1 MDVRAVAHLSVAG
14 ITVATGNPPLWLTTN
29 VYWPSAGKI
38 KSRTKLCDTN
48 GHGDTGSLT
57 AEKPYWRMR
66 WPPPGCSWQS
76 MSASAP
82 GGISSLSLAFS
93 LSLSLPLSL
102 SLSLSL
108 SSPHECWANHW
119 TNHCSGLPVFPQQV
133 LGICGVITC
142 DSGFRVEKHKLV
154 QSSPALAG
162 LIGGSSGEIIRVSHA
177 PSS

>member
-93 LSLSLPLSL
+93 LSLSLCPYLSL
-102 SLSLSL
+102 SLCLSL
-108 SSPHECWANHW
+108 PLPNVGPIIGPIIVAGYRCFPNKSSVFAVSSRVIRA
-119 TNHCSGLPVFPQQV
+119 SG
-133 LGICGVITC
+133 
-142 DSGFRVEKHKLV
+142 
-154 QSSPALAG
+154 
-162 LIGGSSGEIIRVSHA
+162 
-177 PSS
+177 